1 MPLARH
7 QGDGVDGAEVEAF
20 LRANPG
26 WLAENPDL
34 YRILAPPVRV
44 HGERMADHMAA
55 MLRAQRAYAAAMA
68 ASAQDV
74 LAAGRAAAGVT
85 LRVQQAVLALLRSS
99 DPLDCVSGE
108 MPGILGLDAVHVCIE
123 ALWPGARALP
133 EGTVARLLAGRQ
145 VLFRDHAT
153 EARRLHAEAAG
164 LAGHDVLVALPGAG
178 PPGLLALLARDS
190 QALDPSQGSAAL
202 AFLGQAVAVAL
213 RRT

>member
-1 MPLARH
+1 MALAEQRE
-7 QGDGVDGAEVEAF
+7 DGMDAAGVKAF

-34 YRILAPPVRV
+34 YRILVPPVRV

-55 MLRAQRAYAAAMA
+55 MLRAQRAHAAEMA

-85 LRVQQAVLALLRSS
+85 LRVQQAVLALLRSA
-99 DPLDCVSGE
+99 DPMDCVSGE
-108 MPGILGLDAVHVCIE
+108 MPGILGLDAIHLCVE
-123 ALWPGARALP
+123 ALWPGTRALP
-133 EGTVARLLAGRQ
+133 EGTVARLLGGRQ

-153 EARRLHAEAAG
+153 EARLLHAEVAG
-164 LAGHDVLVALPGAG
+164 LAGHDALVALPGEG
-178 PPGLLALLARDS
+178 PPGLLALLARDR
-190 QALDPSQGSAAL
+190 QALDPIQGTAAL